1 MKKIYRSSSIG
12 AILLFGLFLFLDTYA
27 QQKAPD
33 TIDEYWLFRIDYIG
47 NPMYKV
53 VKLNADQGKLEGQ
66 YVNENTRLKG
76 KLEKNKYSLETLS
89 GEGNYSQYEGEY
101 TNGKINGNVLWKEP
115 VTGKS
120 LESHWTAVRF
130 PMERPGPPK
139 KYDFVPSAFHL
150 GYSGDIPPALH
161 CWPGDT
167 VYTETVDC
175 NGFDRQGIHK
185 VMEGNAEIGPFYI
198 ESAIPGDVIAIHF
211 IKIRLNRNWASSAE
225 HLMSRSIS
233 HDYAAHAKLDESVV
247 RWNLDLDKGMATLA
261 GNKAGL
267 KNYSLPVKPMLG
279 CVGVAPAFGV
289 YPFPAID
296 SGPIGGNM
304 DFVLMNEGTTLYLPV
319 FQPGALLFMGDG
331 HALQGDGE
339 LNLDALETSLDVG
352 FTVEIIRGA
361 AAKLGQPRAEN
372 ASWLM
377 AIGLNGSLDEAFRD
391 ATTELAN
398 WLEHDYGLS
407 PGETAIVLGTAIEY
421 QITEVA
427 DRNVSVVAKIKKSTM
442 AGIGTRGGK

>member
-1 MKKIYRSSSIG
+1 MKIPGSK
-12 AILLFGLFLFLDTYA
+12 
-27 QQKAPD
+27 
-33 TIDEYWLFRIDYIG
+33 G
-47 NPMYKV
+47 N
-53 VKLNADQGKLEGQ
+53 
-66 YVNENTRLKG
+66 
-76 KLEKNKYSLETLS
+76 LEKNKFNLETLS
-89 GEGNYSQYEGEY
+89 GEGNSSQYDGVY
-101 TNGKINGNVLWKEP
+101 TNGKMNGKVSLKEP

-120 LESHWTAVRF
+120 LECQWTAERF

-139 KYDFVPSAFHL
+139 KYDFVPTAFHL
-150 GYSGDIPPALH
+150 GYSSEIPPVLH

-167 VYTETVDC
+167 VFTETVDC
-175 NGFDRQGIHK
+175 NGFDKLGAHR

-198 ESAIPGDVIAIHF
+198 ESAIPGDMIAIHF
-211 IKIRLNRNWASSAE
+211 IKIRLNRNWASSAQ

-247 RWNLDLDKGMATLA
+247 RWNLDLEKGMASLA
-261 GNKAGL
+261 GNAGSL

-319 FQPGALLFMGDG
+319 FQPGALLFLGDG

-352 FTVEIIRGA
+352 FTVEIIRGG

-372 ASWLM
+372 AGYLM
-377 AIGLNGSLDEAFRD
+377 AIGLNGSIDEAFRD
-391 ATTELAN
+391 ATTELAK
-398 WLEHDYGLS
+398 WLEQDYGLT

-427 DRNVSVVAKIKKSTM
+427 DRNVSVVAKIQKSKLR
-442 AGIGTRGGK
+442 GVGTWSGK